1 MKMSAEFCVWNLQK
15 AAKHNAVHCQKAQQT
30 FAYISDVKHARVNS
44 IIGTEVGNL
53 DLKRT

>member
-30 FAYISDVKHARVNS
+30 FVYISDVKHARVNS

-53 DLKRT
+53 ELKRT